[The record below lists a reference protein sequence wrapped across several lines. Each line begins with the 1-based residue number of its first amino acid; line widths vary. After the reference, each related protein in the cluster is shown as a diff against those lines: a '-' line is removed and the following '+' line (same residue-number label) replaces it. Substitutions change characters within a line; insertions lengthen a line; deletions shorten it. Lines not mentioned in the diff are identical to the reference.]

1 MTPRIACPTTIEERE
16 NHILQTTAELME
28 EQGYSALTI
37 DKVVAR
43 VPYSK
48 GTVYNHF
55 SSKEDL
61 LVGLCIHKQSE
72 LKDLFLRA
80 AAFNGSNRERLLAI
94 NTAYFI
100 YALLS
105 PAQAMAVLYIR
116 TADLEAKA
124 NPERLEKLFAADID
138 IMSIDIEVIEQALA
152 AGEFKL
158 PRHMNLQQVA
168 FGTWTTAFGSIA
180 LLNSMIESCPIS
192 SGLILDQEFFNNVNI
207 MMDGYGFKPLS
218 TEHDVKSSL
227 KRILDEVFAPEVEAL
242 QQRGRSLFI

>member
-1 MTPRIACPTTIEERE
+1 MTPRVISPTTIEERE
-16 NHILQTTAELME
+16 TLILQTTAQLME
-28 EQGYSALTI
+28 EIGYSTLTI

-55 SSKEDL
+55 ASKEDL
-61 LVGLCIHKQSE
+61 LVGLCIYKLAT
-72 LKDLFLRA
+72 LKDLFVRA
-80 AAFNGSNRERLLAI
+80 SAFQGSNRERLLAL

-105 PAQAMAVLYIR
+105 PEQAMAVLYVR
-116 TADLEAKA
+116 TSDLDKKA
-124 NPERLEKLFAADID
+124 SKTRLERLYSADADIMG
-138 IMSIDIEVIEQALA
+138 IGISIIEDALA

-158 PRHMNLQQVA
+158 PHHMNLQQVT
-168 FGTWTTAFGSIA
+168 FGVWTTAFGSIA

-207 MMDGYGFKPLS
+207 MMDGFGFKPLS
-218 TEHDVKSSL
+218 TEHDAKASL
-227 KRILDEVFAPEVEAL
+227 KRILSEVFAPEVAAL
-242 QQRGRSLFI
+242 EQRGRTLFI